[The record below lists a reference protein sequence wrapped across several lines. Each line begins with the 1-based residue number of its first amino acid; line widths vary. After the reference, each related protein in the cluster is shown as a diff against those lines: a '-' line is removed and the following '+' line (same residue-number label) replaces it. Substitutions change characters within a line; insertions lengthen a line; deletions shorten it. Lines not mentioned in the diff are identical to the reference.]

1 MRFPT
6 LFSPQRT
13 KSRTAASTTSPPTT
27 TPTPALHIP
36 TPPPSYHTN
45 SSSSNTT
52 LHGVKDTTNTQ
63 KPEAIRPNNADL
75 EEIALSPPGRLART
89 YTLDASAPG
98 YVRSLC
104 GARVL
109 SPFASK
115 RVVQQQRDV
124 EMANLDGLAA
134 GAAAAPTTTTTT
146 TNATG
151 AAPGRRV
158 EARKKR
164 AGKIAAGVVVATML
178 VAVAAVVWFVLR
190 DARGMCVDGG
200 VDADCV
206 GRGERRGQF
215 GMGEE
220 G

>member
-13 KSRTAASTTSPPTT
+13 KSRTPASTTSPPTT
-27 TPTPALHIP
+27 TPTPALHTP
-36 TPPPSYHTN
+36 TPPPSYHTSSSS

-52 LHGVKDTTNTQ
+52 LHTDKDTTNTQ
-63 KPEAIRPNNADL
+63 KPEATRPNNADL
-75 EEIALSPPGRLART
+75 EEIALSPSGRLART

-98 YVRSLC
+98 YVRSPR

-134 GAAAAPTTTTTT
+134 GAAAAPT
-146 TNATG
+146 G
-151 AAPGRRV
+151 AAPGRGT